1 MISSAL
7 DVSIAWDLF
16 RESHDPDSDV
26 LLSIKNVGGLVGGVG
41 SSSVKFGD
49 TSESRSGTLPVD

>member
-26 LLSIKNVGGLVGGVG
+26 LLSIKNVGGLEGVG